1 MENKITRQ
9 YTEHSTWDGYY
20 DSTAFGYE
28 ELGNPW
34 VIHFYKAYRKNI
46 SREQLTMYHRIHHY
60 LSKKNIPALPIVWE
74 YENTKYQNIKLHIL
88 DLDVDD
94 IGIASNVDGHQ
105 VQYITHPEY
114 IDGDPMR
121 FRVGKRNCE
130 NIISHLVSWLYGQ
143 WIYIPGCDKDNF
155 RIKEIDKWI
164 LHISVTDLASRLP
177 MFCEDN
183 IDRINQTIPDRN
195 DRNIE
200 TRYDLM
206 KTLAADEAIAKP
218 RKKTTTQ

>member
-1 MENKITRQ
+1 MKNNRNKQ
-9 YTEHSTWDGYY
+9 YTEHSTWDSYY

-34 VIHFYKAYRKNI
+34 VIHFYKAYKKHI

-88 DLDVDD
+88 DLDADN
-94 IGIASNVDGHQ
+94 IGIASNVNGHQ

-130 NIISHLVSWLYGQ
+130 NIMSHLASWLYNQ
-143 WIYIPGCDKDNF
+143 SIYTPGFDKDNF
-155 RIKEIDKWI
+155 RIKKIENWT
-164 LHISVTDLASRLP
+164 LHITVTDLASRLP
-177 MFCEDN
+177 MFCRDN

-195 DRNIE
+195 NSSIQ
-200 TRYDLM
+200 TKYDLY
-206 KTLAADEAIAKP
+206 KTLAQDEAIAKNT
-218 RKKTTTQ
+218 KKTTTQ